1 MCLTSSQSD
10 SLLQLFPA
18 FKTSKVRHTF
28 LLSDYQHLV
37 SSQKQ
42 RVLWN
47 MASTRDHAKAN
58 PTACMVAPSRIAS
71 TSPSNSEATSDMAKA
86 GRLKKEKGES
96 A

>member
-1 MCLTSSQSD
+1 
-10 SLLQLFPA
+10 
-18 FKTSKVRHTF
+18 
-28 LLSDYQHLV
+28 
-37 SSQKQ
+37 
-42 RVLWN
+42 